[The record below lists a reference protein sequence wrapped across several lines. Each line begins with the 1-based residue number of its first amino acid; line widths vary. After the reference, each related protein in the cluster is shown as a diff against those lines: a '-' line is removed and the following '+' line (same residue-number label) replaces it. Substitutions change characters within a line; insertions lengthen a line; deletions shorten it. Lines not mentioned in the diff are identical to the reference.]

1 MSEFLVSVEK
11 YSEPLES
18 VRKLISGCNGL
29 EKLKSTDR
37 VFIKPNIVFWSKA
50 ATFPKF
56 GVITTSR
63 VLEDLVIILKQMGVS
78 DITIGEGTV
87 VFDPKDRS
95 TQFDAFQKL
104 GYQTLA
110 QRHGVKLLNV
120 FEGSFEKVELCE
132 GVSLN
137 FSSAIMN
144 SDFVINTPVLK
155 THAQT
160 VVSLGIKNIKGT
172 IDINSRKKCHNCD
185 ERTDLNFMVSMLADK
200 IPPGLTL
207 IDGIFTNERG
217 PGFDGKA
224 HRSDLLVASR
234 DVLSADL
241 VGAKLLGYSGNQV
254 PHLVHAAAHRN
265 RPLYLSDISIVG
277 EDVDSLAKFHDYTFP
292 YNEDN
297 SLPLPMK
304 KIGISGISYPKY
316 DLSLCTYCSVLTGA
330 VLSSVAMAWKGKEWD
345 NIEILTGKIMKPTQ
359 GKKSV
364 LIGKCLY
371 EAHKNHPRK
380 DDLIFIKSCPPQ
392 PKAIL
397 EAMRSV
403 GVDMPADLLMNL
415 EMVPAMFMKKYS
427 GKPEFDESFFRVE

>member
-1 MSEFLVSVEK
+1 MSNFLVSVEK
-11 YSEPLES
+11 YVEPVES
-18 VRKLISGCNGL
+18 VRKLVSGCNGL
-29 EKLKSTDR
+29 ANLKSTDR

-50 ATFPKF
+50 EAFPKF

-63 VLEDLVIILKQMGVS
+63 VIEDIVIILKEMGVS

-95 TQFDAFQKL
+95 TQFEAFQKL

-110 QRHGVKLLNV
+110 DRYGVKLLNV
-120 FEGSFEKVELCE
+120 FDGLFEKVELCQ
-132 GVSLN
+132 GVNLN

-144 SDFVINTPVLK
+144 SDFVINVPVMK

-172 IDINSRKKCHNCD
+172 IDIKSRKKCHNCD

-200 IPPGLTL
+200 IPPGLTI

-224 HRSDLLVASR
+224 RRSDVLVGST
-234 DVLSADL
+234 DVFSADM
-241 VGAKLLGYSGNQV
+241 VGAKLLGYAGNQV
-254 PHLVHAAAHRN
+254 PHLVHAAANRK
-265 RPLYLSDISIVG
+265 RPLDLSDISMVG
-277 EDVDSLAKFHDYTFP
+277 ENVEKLVSFHEYTFP

-297 SLPLPMK
+297 SLPIPMMK
-304 KIGISGISYPKY
+304 MGISGISYPKY

-330 VLSSVAMAWKGKEWD
+330 VLSSVAMAWKGREWD
-345 NIEILTGKIMKPTQ
+345 NIEVLTGKIMKPTP

-371 EAHKNHPRK
+371 EANKNHPGK
-380 DDLIFIKSCPPQ
+380 DDLVFIKSCPPQ
-392 PKAIL
+392 PQAIL
-397 EAMRSV
+397 DAMH
-403 GVDMPADLLMNL
+403 GLGIDMPPDLLMNL
-415 EMVPAMFMKKYS
+415 EMVPAMFMKKYN
-427 GKPEFDESFFRVE
+427 GKPEFDEALFKIK

>member
-172 IDINSRKKCHNCD
+172 IDINSRKK
-185 ERTDLNFMVSMLADK
+185 
-200 IPPGLTL
+200 
-207 IDGIFTNERG
+207 
-217 PGFDGKA
+217 
-224 HRSDLLVASR
+224 
-234 DVLSADL
+234 
-241 VGAKLLGYSGNQV
+241 
-254 PHLVHAAAHRN
+254 
-265 RPLYLSDISIVG
+265 
-277 EDVDSLAKFHDYTFP
+277 
-292 YNEDN
+292 
-297 SLPLPMK
+297 
-304 KIGISGISYPKY
+304 
-316 DLSLCTYCSVLTGA
+316 
-330 VLSSVAMAWKGKEWD
+330 
-345 NIEILTGKIMKPTQ
+345 
-359 GKKSV
+359 
-364 LIGKCLY
+364 
-371 EAHKNHPRK
+371 
-380 DDLIFIKSCPPQ
+380 
-392 PKAIL
+392 
-397 EAMRSV
+397 
-403 GVDMPADLLMNL
+403 
-415 EMVPAMFMKKYS
+415 
-427 GKPEFDESFFRVE
+427 

>member
-1 MSEFLVSVEK
+1 MSGFVVAVGKYEK
-11 YSEPLES
+11 PVES
-18 VRKLISGCNGL
+18 VRSIIEACNGL
-29 EKLKSTDR
+29 SGLKSSDR

-50 ATFPKF
+50 VSFPKF

-63 VLEDLVIILKQMGVS
+63 VVEDIVMILSQMGVT

-87 VFDPKDRS
+87 VFDPKDRE
-95 TQFDAFQKL
+95 TQSDAFQKL
-104 GYQTLA
+104 GYGKL
-110 QRHGVKLLNV
+110 RDKFGVKLLNV
-120 FEGSFEKVELCE
+120 FDGSFEKTEISD
-132 GVSLN
+132 GITLN
-137 FSSAIMN
+137 FSSEMMR
-144 SDFVINTPVLK
+144 SDFVINLPVLK

-172 IDINSRKKCHNCD
+172 IDINSRKKCHNAD
-185 ERTDLNFMVSMLADK
+185 ARTDLNFMVSRLADN

-207 IDGIFTNERG
+207 IDGIYTNERG

-224 HRSDLLVASR
+224 HRSDILIASN

-241 VGAKLLGYSGNQV
+241 VGAKVLGYSGEKI
-254 PHLVHAAAHRN
+254 PHLVHAASKRG
-265 RPLYLSDISIVG
+265 RPTDMSDISVVG
-277 EDVDSLAKFHDYTFP
+277 DDPQSLAKFHEYTFP

-304 KIGISGISYPKY
+304 KMGISGISYPKY
-316 DLSLCTYCSVLTGA
+316 DLSLCTYCSLLTGA
-330 VLSSVAMAWKGKEWD
+330 VLSSIAMAWKGKEWD
-345 NIEILTGKIMKPTQ
+345 DVEILTGKIMKPTA

-371 EAHKNHPRK
+371 EANRNHPDK
-380 DDLIFIKSCPPQ
+380 DQLTFIKSCPPQ

-397 EAMRSV
+397 EALRNL
-403 GVDMPADLLMNL
+403 GVDLPSDLLMNL

-427 GKPEFDESFFRVE
+427 GKPEFDESFFKID